1 MQRRACRKPNRRT
14 EKIKWRRIKTMRPLK
29 LYILRIESNIIVHEE
44 LEVPPNIGI
53 NSSEGTFATPQD
65 NPG

>member
-1 MQRRACRKPNRRT
+1 
-14 EKIKWRRIKTMRPLK
+14 MRPLK

-53 NSSEGTFATPQD
+53 NSSEGTSATPQD